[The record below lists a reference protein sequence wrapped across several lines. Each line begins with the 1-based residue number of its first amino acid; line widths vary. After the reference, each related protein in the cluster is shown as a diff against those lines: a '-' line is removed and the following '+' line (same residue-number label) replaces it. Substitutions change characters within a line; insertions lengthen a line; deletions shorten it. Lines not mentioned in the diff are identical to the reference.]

1 MNAVPPS
8 PRGLPFFVG
17 IFTNEE
23 RCVTLSVDGI
33 IDCDIDDC
41 GVGDVIKGERY
52 VTFSVDGID
61 CDIFN
66 SGVGDVIKGEGTWT
80 SVLPPNLELFPSN
93 MAVLQ
98 LGDSLPLLSISNTVD
113 LILGDLR
120 SENLGLSTLFFFGD
134 GEVVSIKINKNH

>member
-23 RCVTLSVDGI
+23 RCVTFSVDGI
-33 IDCDIDDC
+33 IDCDIVDC
-41 GVGDVIKGERY
+41 
-52 VTFSVDGID
+52 
-61 CDIFN
+61 
-66 SGVGDVIKGEGTWT
+66 GVGDVIKGEGTWT

-98 LGDSLPLLSISNTVD
+98 LGDSLSLLSISNTVD
-113 LILGDLR
+113 FILGDFR
-120 SENLGLSTLFFFGD
+120 IENWGLATLFFFGD